1 MKDRLKNN
9 IGLKVLAVVF
19 ASFLW
24 WMVVNVDDPIDM
36 KKFNVNVSLTNPEV
50 ITNAGKSYQV
60 LDNTQKVAVT
70 VKARR
75 KVLSEITSRDIVATA
90 DFREMQDMSIP
101 IRVQIQGFEGEYEE
115 ASAYP
120 RNVRVKVEN
129 IQKKTFPIT
138 IVAVGIPREGYMVG
152 SMEVAPQTVD
162 ISGPET
168 LIKSINR
175 VVAKVDVSELKD
187 KDRRTI
193 DAEVQTQLLYYDA
206 SDTLISKDLL
216 TSNCD
221 KNGVV
226 VLVDMWKTKSL
237 ELRFDTS
244 AIRPAKGYSLAG
256 IEVEPQFVEVVANP
270 QILDTVTH
278 LDIDA
283 EVLKKENISENEEL
297 IVDILEYM
305 PEGIQL
311 VNSDASKVAVRILIE
326 KSGTKSIQWATG
338 AIQILNLNEDKYK
351 VEYGQLE
358 VELTFT
364 GPKEALDKLNT
375 QVEEE
380 QIQVSIDLEDYQE
393 KGIHKVPIQVEN
405 LPTNCTYDGKATVT
419 VTISRK

>member
-75 KVLSEITSRDIVATA
+75 KVLSEITSRDVVATA

-138 IVAVGIPREGYMVG
+138 IVAVGTPREGYMVG

-226 VLVDMWKTKSL
+226 VLVDMWKTKNL

-375 QVEEE
+375 QLEEE

-393 KGIHKVPIQVEN
+393 KGTHKVPIQVEN